1 MQCTSGSLLS
11 RNTWCLL
18 RHSCRDEI
26 ATTGSSKRSQL
37 CECNYQDQEQW
48 YEDDHAAADE
58 QYLSKQARFRNIAM
72 QHKITSCLLGT
83 VTRCHCQREGWPGV
97 LTSSKR
103 DRRVARSGFIPC
115 HTAFAVVRIFP
126 IRSRVA
132 SAHAFKPL
140 V

>member
-1 MQCTSGSLLS
+1 
-11 RNTWCLL
+11 
-18 RHSCRDEI
+18 
-26 ATTGSSKRSQL
+26 
-37 CECNYQDQEQW
+37 
-48 YEDDHAAADE
+48 
-58 QYLSKQARFRNIAM
+58 M

-140 V
+140 VGKTVANGTTRAVVSNGTGGGRRPC